1 MKTSRVHDQGVESVA
16 PDILAPVA
24 GVGARQGAE
33 RHHPR
38 HEAEIGVRFT
48 GRELDKLAQNPGR
61 RDIDVTPLRGRPG
74 LRLRV
79 GPWRVIFERDEEA
92 RKIDVLRIGPRGD
105 VYKELGGTP

>member
-1 MKTSRVHDQGVESVA
+1 MPAACAVNWTNW
-16 PDILAPVA
+16 
-24 GVGARQGAE
+24 
-33 RHHPR
+33 PR
-38 HEAEIGVRFT
+38 IPT
-48 GRELDKLAQNPGR
+48 GGT
-61 RDIDVTPLRGRPG
+61 IDVTPLRGRPG